1 MDNFSHKDIDHTPIP
16 QLYCTSDEML
26 NHDLGSKTKVP
37 CLMKPTAVKMMDQER
52 DCNWD
57 KSSHVESTHR
67 SGGPLTWQSVSTISK
82 CLDDFPRNVPS
93 GMDSVIG
100 SSRNIIAS
108 TPIENCSARS
118 RQKQFVNLRKIH
130 DTHSASGRGVP
141 TLNMPTTSTGQACMM
156 N

>member
-1 MDNFSHKDIDHTPIP
+1 MDNYNHKDIDHTPIP

-26 NHDLGSKTKVP
+26 NHDLGSETKVP
-37 CLMKPTAVKMMDQER
+37 CLMKPTAVKMMER

-82 CLDDFPRNVPS
+82 CIDDFPRNVPS

-130 DTHSASGRGVP
+130 DTHSGLGRGVP
-141 TLNMPTTSTGQACMM
+141 TSISTASTGQACMM